1 MTEKAKTRGEWI
13 YRGFVLTLLGVLV
26 TQFASFTPTAYDA
39 IKNRTFD
46 TPGQK
51 SDVLRLLDQKAIVT
65 ESDKAAYDEHIYNTD
80 RHMSAEEKEQ
90 LIIIRE
96 NQKRIGQ
103 DLQEIKNL
111 LRSANQ

>member
-1 MTEKAKTRGEWI
+1 GEWI
-13 YRGFVLTLLGVLV
+13 YRGFVLTLLGVLI
-26 TQFASFTPTAYDA
+26 TQSSSFLPVAIDA

-46 TPGQK
+46 TPNQK
-51 SDVLRLLDQKAIVT
+51 SDVLRLLEQKAIVT
-65 ESDKAAYDEHIYNTD
+65 ESDKASYDEHINNAD
-80 RHMSAEEKEQ
+80 RHMSATEKEQ

-111 LRSANQ
+111 IKTQRQ